1 MRLSALPQR
10 VGKFMLT
17 LAVCW
22 QVLLV
27 GMPLAMASEDHGSWE
42 SICSMDGA
50 KTIWVDS
57 DSDSENDQASPSA
70 DICRLC
76 ILSHSVLI
84 TDTFQVEA
92 VSSDYLKVTIAFN
105 DADLNRAWSDQA
117 RGPPRPL

>member
-1 MRLSALPQR
+1 
-10 VGKFMLT
+10 MLT

-42 SICSMDGA
+42 SVCSMEGA

-57 DSDSENDQASPSA
+57 DSENNQASPSA

-92 VSSDYLKVTIAFN
+92 VSSAYLKVTIAFN
-105 DADLNRAWSDQA
+105 DADLNRAWSDQT
-117 RGPPRPL
+117 RGPPQPL

>member
-1 MRLSALPQR
+1 
-10 VGKFMLT
+10 MLT

-27 GMPLAMASEDHGSWE
+27 GMPVAMASENHGSWE

-50 KTIWVDS
+50 KKIFVDS
-57 DSDSENDQASPSA
+57 DSDSENDQASLSA
-70 DICRLC
+70 DMCRLC
-76 ILSHSVLI
+76 TLSHSALI

-92 VSSDYLKVTIAFN
+92 ESSAYLEVAITFN

-117 RGPPRPL
+117 RGPPQPL